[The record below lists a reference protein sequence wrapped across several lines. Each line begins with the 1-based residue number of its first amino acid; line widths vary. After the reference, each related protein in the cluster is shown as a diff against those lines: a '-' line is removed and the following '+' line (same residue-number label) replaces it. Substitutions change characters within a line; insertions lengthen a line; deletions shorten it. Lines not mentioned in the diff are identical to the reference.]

1 MEGPGSH
8 SQLSAAAVRCLVR
21 GETSGEQWGESH
33 RTDRMRLVVSVLVAV
48 FSVSVLGGRV
58 RREQDCEEVNTVYTQ
73 CTTQDYADYRAA
85 HEAGDDGEPDWV
97 ARKSCNY
104 LTSAV
109 ENCGN
114 GLLGDCH
121 SEDDV
126 NARKDSQVQGILKQ
140 LEATLDTWDSDKCPP
155 VQAYLERQ

>member
-1 MEGPGSH
+1 
-8 SQLSAAAVRCLVR
+8 
-21 GETSGEQWGESH
+21 
-33 RTDRMRLVVSVLVAV
+33 MRLVVSVLVAV